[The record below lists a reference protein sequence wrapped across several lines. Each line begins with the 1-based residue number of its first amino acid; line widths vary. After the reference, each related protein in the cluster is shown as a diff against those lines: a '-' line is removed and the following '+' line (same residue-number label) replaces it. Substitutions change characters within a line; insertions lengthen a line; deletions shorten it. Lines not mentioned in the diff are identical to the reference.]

1 MALILQHKVYAYV
14 TQGPRLLVLRHPGAP
29 EAGLQLPG
37 GSLEE
42 GEAPAVGAL
51 REAAEETGLGGLRLV
66 AHLGTVDFPVPA
78 LGRLF
83 RRHFFH
89 LVCDA
94 ETPERWHHD
103 EATPSD
109 GTPGPIPLEFFWVAL
124 PGGVPPMAPGHD
136 VFLPALCARLG
147 LTAAPAPVR
156 CPPRNE

>member
-156 CPPRNE
+156 CPPRDE

>member
-42 GEAPAVGAL
+42 GEAPTVGAL

-94 ETPERWHHD
+94 ETPELWHHD

-156 CPPRNE
+156 CPPRDE